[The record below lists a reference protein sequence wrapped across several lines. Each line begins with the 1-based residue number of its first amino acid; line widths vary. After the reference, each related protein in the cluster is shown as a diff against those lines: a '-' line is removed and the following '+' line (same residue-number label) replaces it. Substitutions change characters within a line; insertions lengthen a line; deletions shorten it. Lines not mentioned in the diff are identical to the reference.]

1 MKFIFGPVP
10 SRRLGLSLGVSPIP
24 KGHCNYSCIYCQLGR
39 TSAMTNTVKSFF
51 NPQEIV
57 AEVKD
62 YISKD
67 FKFDVITVVGEGEPL
82 LYRDLDIIINDIKK
96 LTEKPVAVITNGA
109 LLYEKSVRENIKNAD
124 IVLPSFDSP
133 DKNTWKKINRPFGK
147 ITFEDS
153 VNGIIKFSEEFKGQI
168 WIEIMLI
175 KGINDDRESILNFKN
190 ILKQIK
196 YDKIYINVPLRA
208 PAEQWVEIP
217 EKENLEFAVKTL
229 GAISMENINSDN
241 FFSEEKDDIQAVI
254 SIIKR
259 HPMNQYEIKSF
270 LESRKNNYPEVIIS
284 ELEKN
289 SEISVIEY
297 KGYKTYRLK

>member
-1 MKFIFGPVP
+1 
-10 SRRLGLSLGVSPIP
+10 
-24 KGHCNYSCIYCQLGR
+24 
-39 TSAMTNTVKSFF
+39 MTNTVKSFF

-96 LTEKPVAVITNGA
+96 ITEKPVAVITNGA

-124 IVLPSFDSP
+124 IVLPSLDSP

-147 ITFEDS
+147 MNFEDS
-153 VNGIIKFSEEFKGQI
+153 VNGIIKFSDEFKGQI

>member
-1 MKFIFGPVP
+1 
-10 SRRLGLSLGVSPIP
+10 
-24 KGHCNYSCIYCQLGR
+24 
-39 TSAMTNTVKSFF
+39 
-51 NPQEIV
+51 
-57 AEVKD
+57 
-62 YISKD
+62 
-67 FKFDVITVVGEGEPL
+67 GEPL

-124 IVLPSFDSP
+124 IVLPSLDSP

-147 ITFEDS
+147 MNFEDS
-153 VNGIIKFSEEFKGQI
+153 VNGIIKFSDEFKGQI